1 MRIPASVS
9 KKERK
14 QTEFSVGGVSNIDEH
29 ASRATGTARRNPA
42 GDSGVVQTNMD
53 EPIGIRARQ

>member
-42 GDSGVVQTNMD
+42 GDSDFV
-53 EPIGIRARQ
+53 